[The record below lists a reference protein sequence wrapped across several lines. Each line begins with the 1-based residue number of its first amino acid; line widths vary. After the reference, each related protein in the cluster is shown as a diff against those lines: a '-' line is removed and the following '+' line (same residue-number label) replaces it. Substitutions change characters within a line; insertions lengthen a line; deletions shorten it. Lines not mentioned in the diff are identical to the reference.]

1 VLLLLRHLCLS
12 AFLVAVL
19 AGRAGA
25 AGATARGEERTP
37 LLPTTTPPIVYH
49 INYSGDYFTK
59 PDYINQF
66 KAAPPDLLHVGKAVP
81 ISHHWGPIRLYQGE
95 NQYTGGPGHTLSRE
109 NIALLTP
116 DALATRIE
124 TIRETLRRCHAV
136 GIREIAPYISY
147 HTVAGDHEKRLGFW
161 KFYDNWN
168 AYATWAGPRPP
179 RDPFDWLVVDIHGKF
194 VGGSCGGYSP
204 AYYAPLHRYRACI
217 NHPDWAEWHRRLIR
231 MVAEVGYDGCFV
243 DNAHPDACCC
253 RYCKA
258 GFRRFLK
265 ENRDLAWVGRLTEGL
280 VLERLTLDARDVPAE
295 LVRRWRLLRTRDH
308 LGMLR
313 EVGRSVRP
321 GFTIF
326 PNSGRIN
333 ECLQVGAK
341 CDRLM
346 FESTF
351 SPGIRAADEPPET
364 HAISITV
371 SREAAE
377 PKRIT
382 HRYELHNPDTFM
394 EMEADLSLP
403 TRAQVGRP
411 ARFDVKVTSVG
422 ASLQDGDAAEEF
434 HLLLASDDGKPVRLD
449 LEPHGAVGGSGS
461 SRKPARP
468 PVTLEG
474 TWTPREPGRYAV
486 HFGFRYT
493 DESHLDAANRRLH
506 VAPLSRGRICR
517 THVAELLFSQH
528 MPARSIYL
536 GYDARRSDN
545 VQELAL
551 AEMAA
556 FSGGGGFSARGAP
569 QAKYRAFFKKHADLF
584 DGWQPTATA
593 AVLYASWGRN
603 PLNTQHPLPE
613 PTIHEHLAASH
624 RLTVALID
632 AALPER
638 AGDLG
643 RFRVLYLPSPA
654 YEMDPAQAAALRA
667 YLKAGGSVVLGDET
681 VTINGEPAS
690 GLLGAGKVLVWDWR
704 QVEPAAG
711 TRPRGGILPQRRLA
725 PTPAVAR
732 AGGRARNLRFALY
745 QKGETLA
752 LHVVNYNVC
761 LLDEAKKVLE
771 VEPTPV
777 RVPLP
782 DGWAAAKATCFDPGM
797 APATVPCAV
806 AAGAAGLTLPKMRI
820 YKIVLIEKR

>member
-1 VLLLLRHLCLS
+1 MLVLFRHLWLS
-12 AFLVAVL
+12 AFLVGAL

-25 AGATARGEERTP
+25 AGAAARGGARAP
-37 LLPTTTPPIVYH
+37 VLPRTTPPIVYH

-81 ISHHWGPIRLYQGE
+81 ISHHWGPTRLYQGE
-95 NQYTGGPGHTLSRE
+95 NQYTGGPGHTLSWE

-116 DALATRIE
+116 EALATRIE
-124 TIRETLRRCHAV
+124 TIRKTLRRCHAI

-168 AYATWAGPRPP
+168 AYATWAGPPPP

-217 NHPDWAEWHRRLIR
+217 NHPDWAEWHRRLVR

-243 DNAHPDACCC
+243 DNAHPDACYC

-258 GFRRFLK
+258 GFRRFLN
-265 ENRDLAWVGRLTEGL
+265 ENRDLAWVRRLTEGL
-280 VLERLTLDARDVPAE
+280 APERLALDARDVPAE

-313 EVGRSVRP
+313 EVGRRVRP

-333 ECLQVGAK
+333 ECLQVGGK

-351 SPGIRAADEPPET
+351 SPGIQAADEPPET
-364 HAISITV
+364 DAITITV
-371 SREAAE
+371 SREPAE
-377 PKRIT
+377 PKPIT
-382 HRYELHNPDTFM
+382 HRYERRNPDTFV
-394 EMEADLSLP
+394 EIEADLSLP
-403 TRAQVGRP
+403 ATISVGKP
-411 ARFDVKVTSVG
+411 ARFDVKVASVG
-422 ASLQDGDAAEEF
+422 ASLQDGDAAEDF
-434 HLLLASDDGKPVRLD
+434 HLLLVSGDAKRVRVD
-449 LEPHGAVGGSGS
+449 LEPPGAVGGSGS
-461 SRKPARP
+461 SRKPVRP
-468 PVTLEG
+468 PVTLKG
-474 TWTPREPGRYAV
+474 AWTPREPGRYAV

-493 DESHLDAANRRLH
+493 DESHLDVANRRLH

-536 GYDARRSDN
+536 GYDARRNDN
-545 VQELAL
+545 VQQLAL

-556 FSGGGGFSARGAP
+556 FSGGGGFSARGTP
-569 QAKYRAFFKKHADLF
+569 QATYRAFFKKHGDLF

-613 PTIHEHLAASH
+613 PTIHEYLAATH

-654 YEMDPAQAAALRA
+654 YEMDDTRVAALRG
-667 YLKAGGSVVLGDET
+667 YLKTGGRIALGDEE
-681 VTINGEPAS
+681 VTINGMVAS
-690 GLLGAGKVLVWDWR
+690 GVLGADGVHVWDWSKM
-704 QVEPAAG
+704 Q
-711 TRPRGGILPQRRLA
+711 RGGPLDSKRSTLPQRCLA
-725 PTPAVAR
+725 PTPPVAR
-732 AGGRARNLRFALY
+732 ADGRAGNLRFALY
-745 QKGETLA
+745 RKDERLA

-761 LLDEAKKVLE
+761 LLDKAKKVLE

-782 DGWAAAKATCFDPGM
+782 DGWAAAKATCFDPDA

-806 AAGAAGLTLPKMRI
+806 AAGAAGLTLPTIRI
-820 YKIVLIEKR
+820 YKIVLIEKI